1 MMGERLIKLLLIG
14 VILSLACTAGVFADT
29 KGINL
34 IINGQKL
41 EGAGVMVDGQVM
53 VPIETL
59 ARSMGGTF
67 EWAPE
72 SETASVTLP
81 VPDPK
86 TGIDLTDD
94 YAIKVNKI
102 TEGITILT
110 VSGEVINTGNRRLTT
125 LTVYGKL
132 LNTDNQELTRTYST
146 NLEPTELAPGET
158 GTFEVIFMDYDKFK
172 ENNARYGIYV
182 QGFPL

>member
-1 MMGERLIKLLLIG
+1 MRERSIKMLLIG
-14 VILSLACTAGVFADT
+14 VVLSLICTAGVYADT

-53 VPIETL
+53 VPLETL

-67 EWAPE
+67 EWTPE

-81 VPDPK
+81 VLDK
-86 TGIDLTDD
+86 NAGIDLIDD

-110 VSGEVINTGNRRLTT
+110 VSGEVTNTGNRRLTT

-132 LNTDNQELTRTYST
+132 LNADNQELTRTYT
-146 NLEPTELAPGET
+146 TKLEPNELAPGET
-158 GTFEVIFMDYDKFK
+158 GTFEVIFMDYDKFR
-172 ENNARYGIYV
+172 EDNARYGIYV

>member
-1 MMGERLIKLLLIG
+1 MTERLIKLLLIG
-14 VILSLACTAGVFADT
+14 VILSFICTAGVFADT
-29 KGINL
+29 RGINL
-34 IINGQKL
+34 IINGKKL

-67 EWAPE
+67 EWTPE

-81 VPDPK
+81 VPNK
-86 TGIDLTDD
+86 STGIDLTDD
-94 YAIKVNKI
+94 YMIKVNKI
-102 TEGITILT
+102 KEGITILT
-110 VSGEVINTGNRRLTT
+110 VSGEVTNTSNRKLTS

-132 LNTDNQELTRTYST
+132 LNTNSQELTRTYAT

-158 GTFEVIFMDYDKFK
+158 GTFEVIFMDYEKYK